1 MTKLT
6 IDERLRRLSRTA
18 EMSAGIM
25 RDPERTGG
33 WPGAEKTAMAFDRIK
48 DTVDEIRAALPPVAP
63 AGDDLVCDCQQW
75 PTHVSNECPVHNLF
89 PDPPPEPAAPAG
101 DREAV
106 DETAKAEGMDEAA
119 DFVLEHL
126 AKALGL
132 TTFEPQ
138 EGTETWDGDVVA
150 TLNHILIAAGV
161 VDGETG
167 SLRILHPEHS
177 AVIDAAAKYAEQ
189 RRIGRLFTDQDV
201 LDACAALDRARTG
214 SEAQIVSGS
223 PDDDDDDGNQRFGH
237 EE

>member
-1 MTKLT
+1 MTELT

-89 PDPPPEPAAPAG
+89 PDPPPEPAAPSG

-106 DETAKAEGMDEAA
+106 YWEHRLVIEGQVCGTHVSKSPNHDFGVQGEDFDPSAIVETAPLYAAAPAQPAEEKAAREAEA
-119 DFVLEHL
+119 WHYEM
-126 AKALGL
+126 G
-132 TTFEPQ
+132 P
-138 EGTETWDGDVVA
+138 
-150 TLNHILIAAGV
+150 N
-161 VDGETG
+161 
-167 SLRILHPEHS
+167 RMCYILHGYQVWAHVYRDPQTGE
-177 AVIDAAAKYAEQ
+177 AGQIVRAEK
-189 RRIGRLFTDQDV
+189 IV
-201 LDACAALDRARTG
+201 AALSRARTG
-214 SEAQIVSGS
+214 SEAQ
-223 PDDDDDDGNQRFGH
+223 
-237 EE
+237 